1 MKIPSIAVRGDTVV
15 IDGVEI
21 TEEDL
26 LITEMAINSRTVIFH
41 IEFSQPVGQGV
52 VKRSEVVKL
61 LSVRR
66 RQVAGSA
73 SWSESSASTGDGAS
87 SGAEAGD

>member
-1 MKIPSIAVRGDTVV
+1 MKIPSIAVRGHTVV

-52 VKRSEVVKL
+52 AK
-61 LSVRR
+61 
-66 RQVAGSA
+66 
-73 SWSESSASTGDGAS
+73 
-87 SGAEAGD
+87 

>member
-26 LITEMAINSRTVIFH
+26 LITEMAINSRPVIFH
-41 IEFSQPVGQGV
+41 IEFSQLVGQGRTN
-52 VKRSEVVKL
+52 RSDFEVVEL
-61 LSVRR
+61 LSLRR
-66 RQVAGSA
+66 KQVADPDSR
-73 SWSESSASTGDGAS
+73 WPPV
-87 SGAEAGD
+87 

>member
-26 LITEMAINSRTVIFH
+26 LTGMAINSRPVIFH

-52 VKRSEVVKL
+52 AK
-61 LSVRR
+61 
-66 RQVAGSA
+66 
-73 SWSESSASTGDGAS
+73 
-87 SGAEAGD
+87 

>member
-21 TEEDL
+21 TEKDL

-52 VKRSEVVKL
+52 AK
-61 LSVRR
+61 
-66 RQVAGSA
+66 
-73 SWSESSASTGDGAS
+73 
-87 SGAEAGD
+87 

>member
-26 LITEMAINSRTVIFH
+26 LITEMAINSRRVIFH

-52 VKRSEVVKL
+52 VK
-61 LSVRR
+61 
-66 RQVAGSA
+66 
-73 SWSESSASTGDGAS
+73 
-87 SGAEAGD
+87 

>member
-26 LITEMAINSRTVIFH
+26 LITEMAIYSRPVIFH
-41 IEFSQPVGQGV
+41 IEFSQPVGQ
-52 VKRSEVVKL
+52 EVAK
-61 LSVRR
+61 
-66 RQVAGSA
+66 
-73 SWSESSASTGDGAS
+73 WK
-87 SGAEAGD
+87 